1 MLSTQEPQSSQPG
14 GPPNRPPPQSGLG
27 EPAKCKV
34 PVKHMGRSVAS
45 SLPRALYLARA
56 KGITEKV
63 EERPE
68 NPALLNSARRL
79 SLWLQHPKGVNNGF
93 L

>member
-14 GPPNRPPPQSGLG
+14 GPPYPHPPPQSGLG

-79 SLWLQHPKGVNNGF
+79 SVAPAPERSQ
-93 L
+93 